1 MKLKIIIFPM
11 KVMIMTFND
20 DLSDRPIY
28 LDYHATIPLYPIF
41 SSLDTMIITMES
53 KALLQRIKK
62 IVYAI
67 EPTAQIFLYG
77 SRARHD
83 ARPDS
88 DWDILILVDGVV
100 NPSRRDRLRHQIYE
114 IEWETGEVICT
125 IIRSRQEW
133 NTPRFQQTPLS
144 KSIEK
149 EAILL

>member
-1 MKLKIIIFPM
+1 MHPNASQAIA
-11 KVMIMTFND
+11 
-20 DLSDRPIY
+20 IY
-28 LDYHATIPLYPIF
+28 LDYHVTIPLDPSL
-41 SSLDTMIITMES
+41 SSLDTMITTMES
-53 KALLQRIKK
+53 KVLLQRIKE
-62 IVYAI
+62 IVYEI

-77 SRARHD
+77 SRARAN

-114 IEWETGEVICT
+114 IEWETGEVICS

-133 NTPRFQQTPLS
+133 NTPRFQQTPFS

>member
-1 MKLKIIIFPM
+1 
-11 KVMIMTFND
+11 MIT
-20 DLSDRPIY
+20 
-28 LDYHATIPLYPIF
+28 
-41 SSLDTMIITMES
+41 TMES
-53 KALLQRIKK
+53 KILLQRIKE
-62 IVYAI
+62 IVYEI
-67 EPTAQIFLYG
+67 EPSAQVFLYG
-77 SRARHD
+77 SRARND

-88 DWDILILVDGVV
+88 DWDIFILVDGVV